1 MITTRFQAVFKRAC
15 SRSFSAHLVAHFRDQ
30 MCDSLKGNSYA
41 AAATFCFILDA
52 SCIVKGARIQLVLHR
67 FRNLGN
73 ADGRCRRKRVKLCC
87 HALPGAS
94 LPSEPA
100 SSPRDLLD
108 HFPVGVCKRAKE
120 KPEVH
125 FTIGQTPKCK

>member
-1 MITTRFQAVFKRAC
+1 MPQRRRFVSFWTR
-15 SRSFSAHLVAHFRDQ
+15 VASSKVLGTR
-30 MCDSLKGNSYA
+30 
-41 AAATFCFILDA
+41 
-52 SCIVKGARIQLVLHR
+52 LVLHR
-67 FRNLGN
+67 VRNLGN

-108 HFPVGVCKRAKE
+108 HFPVGVSKRAKE

>member
-15 SRSFSAHLVAHFRDQ
+15 SRSFSAHLVAHTRDQ
-30 MCDSLKGNSYA
+30 MCDSLEGNSYVGE
-41 AAATFCFILDA
+41 ATFCFILDA
-52 SCIVKGARIQLVLHR
+52 SCTVEGAWIPLVLHR

-73 ADGRCRRKRVKLCC
+73 ADRRCSRKRVKLCC

-108 HFPVGVCKRAKE
+108 HFPVGVSKRAKE

>member
-1 MITTRFQAVFKRAC
+1 MRVLVLFQRILSLTSVTRCAILLRET
-15 SRSFSAHLVAHFRDQ
+15 LVPQRRR
-30 MCDSLKGNSYA
+30 
-41 AAATFCFILDA
+41 FCFILDA

-108 HFPVGVCKRAKE
+108 HFPVGVSKRAKE